1 MKYNRDSRR
10 RRFISRHTVPPQE
23 TRHLRATVSFVI
35 SGVILIATIGV
46 AGAAPIQRVNGTPVR
61 TGTTIQRPR
70 VSGATGSYLYIADF
84 NAAEVSVLDTSTNVV
99 VATIPV
105 GNSPEDVVVD
115 TSRTYAYVSNE
126 GSDTVSVISTAS
138 NTG

>member
-1 MKYNRDSRR
+1 
-10 RRFISRHTVPPQE
+10 
-23 TRHLRATVSFVI
+23 
-35 SGVILIATIGV
+35 
-46 AGAAPIQRVNGTPVR
+46 
-61 TGTTIQRPR
+61 
-70 VSGATGSYLYIADF
+70 LYIADF